1 MKQFD
6 TKRPEFSPYGFA
18 CESWKPTRMT
28 RPDRH
33 NEIELNLLTA
43 GSLTYLLGGQR
54 TKIEAGRLGIFWAAI
69 PHQIVEVEGDTPYYV
84 VTVPLSEFL
93 RVGLDLSFINRILQG
108 ELIVDCDH
116 YPWDEVVF
124 RRWELDLKADDRVL
138 QRAANLEVQSRL
150 LRFAH
155 GINDGK
161 LVPSMAALTRA
172 DQIACYIAR
181 NYQQPLTS
189 QSIANAM
196 DVHAN
201 YAMTLF
207 RKTFGTTM
215 TAFITQHRISHAQR
229 LLVTTDNAILDV
241 ALDSGF
247 QSLSRFNEAFKAGCG
262 CAPREFRK
270 THRPASP
277 SR

>member
-1 MKQFD
+1 
-6 TKRPEFSPYGFA
+6 
-18 CESWKPTRMT
+18 
-28 RPDRH
+28 
-33 NEIELNLLTA
+33 
-43 GSLTYLLGGQR
+43 
-54 TKIEAGRLGIFWAAI
+54 
-69 PHQIVEVEGDTPYYV
+69 V
-84 VTVPLSEFL
+84 
-93 RVGLDLSFINRILQG
+93 NRILLG
-108 ELIVDCDH
+108 ELMVDLIQNE
-116 YPWDEVVF
+116 WDEMTF
-124 RRWELDLKADDRVL
+124 RRWEQDLKTDDRIL
-138 QRAANLEVQSRL
+138 QRAARWEVQARL

-155 GINDGK
+155 GMTDGA
-161 LVPSMAALTRA
+161 VTTSMAALTRA

-189 QSIANAM
+189 QSIAEAI

-215 TAFITQHRISHAQR
+215 TAFIIQHRISHAQG
-229 LLVTTDNAILDV
+229 LLVTTDDTIRNI

-270 THRPASP
+270 AHRPTAAS
-277 SR
+277 